1 VGARAAPA
9 MLSILPSISA
19 HDVEAG
25 EQHSKAKHLLL
36 IG

>member
-1 VGARAAPA
+1 
-9 MLSILPSISA
+9 MLSIWPSIFA

-25 EQHSKAKHLLL
+25 EQLSKAKHLLL